1 MKNGKEILV
10 FSIIAC
16 AILVLEFFYLPWG
29 SINKTSSVSNIVK
42 GVTFD
47 GSISN
52 APSTSGSI
60 VAQNFSSPMISP
72 SHSFTGHSASGSGSY
87 SKSSSIQSST
97 NTFGSSYSARSRS
110 FSVSGSGVGSGSY
123 GGSDGSGDGGS
134 YGSSSSSSMQSSS
147 SFGSNSLSSLN
158 SLGQS
163 TGENNQSGLSSQMF
177 DGSQSSESSV
187 MGDKMKKVSM
197 TSPPPDDPLDADYLF
212 LLFSIGFFLYK
223 YLKSFNFKRSEQ
235 KKHVL

>member
-60 VAQNFSSPMISP
+60 VVQNFSSPMISP

-87 SKSSSIQSST
+87 SKSSSIQSSA

-110 FSVSGSGVGSGSY
+110 FSVSGSGV
-123 GGSDGSGDGGS
+123 GSGDGGS

-163 TGENNQSGLSSQMF
+163 AGENNQSGLSSQMF

-235 KKHVL
+235 KKHVI

>member
-60 VAQNFSSPMISP
+60 VAQSFSSPVISS
-72 SHSFTGHSASGSGSY
+72 SHSFTGHSTGGSY
-87 SKSSSIQSST
+87 SKSSGTQSSA
-97 NTFGSSYSARSRS
+97 NTYGSRYSTGARSL
-110 FSVSGSGVGSGSY
+110 SVSGSGVSSG
-123 GGSDGSGDGGS
+123 GSGDAGF

-163 TGENNQSGLSSQMF
+163 GGENSQSGLSSQMF
-177 DGSQSSESSV
+177 DGSQSFGSSN

-212 LLFSIGFFLYK
+212 LLLSIGFFLYK
-223 YLKSFNFKRSEQ
+223 YFKSLNFKQSAQ